1 MKEISNEKVRV
12 VNGVT
17 IRDITPEYT
26 EEELQERVNE
36 LARNLIIF
44 AKNRHKNK
52 EAEVD

>member
-26 EEELQERVNE
+26 GKELQERVNE
-36 LARNLIIF
+36 LAWNLLMF

-52 EAEVD
+52 GAEVD